1 MKSHIGHTDE
11 SPISIFTKL
20 TQNQKKRIQLV
31 KFIMRCMIGI
41 LKKEFKI
48 RTHSGLEG
56 LRIENT
62 HKTLKS
68 NKPHGTKPHE
78 KKKEEKQ

>member
-1 MKSHIGHTDE
+1 
-11 SPISIFTKL
+11 
-20 TQNQKKRIQLV
+20 
-31 KFIMRCMIGI
+31 MRCMIGI